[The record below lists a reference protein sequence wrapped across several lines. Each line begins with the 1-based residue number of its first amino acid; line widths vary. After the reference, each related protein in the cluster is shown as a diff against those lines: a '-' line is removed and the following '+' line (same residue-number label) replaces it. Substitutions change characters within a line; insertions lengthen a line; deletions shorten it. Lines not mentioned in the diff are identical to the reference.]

1 MKKFIKEL
9 NRRNVIKAALSYIVF
24 SWVLI
29 QAASILYPS
38 IGWGQD
44 AISNTLIVLII
55 GFPVWLVF
63 AFVFEWTP
71 SGFKKTVDVQEEQSV
86 AKETSKRLNGV
97 IIAGLS
103 LAVILLITDRI
114 FKFTEPDK
122 LDKSIAVLAFTDMS
136 PEKNQEYFSDGIS
149 EEILNLLAK
158 IPDLKVISRTSSFS
172 YKGKEYDIKKIGEEL
187 QVAYVL
193 EGSIRKSRNT
203 FRITTQL
210 INVADGAHL
219 WSETYDREMAD
230 IFKIQDEI
238 ARKVTEQLKGIILGE
253 EIKSKEVNTEAYNL
267 YLQAKKL
274 YRQDTAESRKNAV
287 TLINQSIAI
296 DSTYAPAWQYLS
308 VITISNAIR
317 YNPTLFEDK
326 LTASIAA
333 AEKAISLDANYAS
346 AYAILAYIQS
356 FSWDFKSASIN
367 VEKALSIEPNNS
379 YVINISA
386 LLLNYSAEMDKAIA
400 LYFKAISI
408 DPLGYSYYFNLSLI
422 YFNKKKYEQA
432 EAALQTYLLHYP
444 NASVAQSVYSQILI
458 GKGEIQAALEK
469 AEKETD
475 PFWKLF
481 AKSIAAYASDNIADA
496 DALLAQFVKDYG
508 SDSWP
513 NIAEVYAYRGEK
525 DEAFKWLELAYE
537 NKDGSLF
544 EYLNSPSFENLWGDP
559 RWNKFINK
567 LGLPEEHGF
576 HLD

>member
-1 MKKFIKEL
+1 MQSDDDFVYYQFGYNSDGTLQTAEWFLPFINGVWTK
-9 NRRNVIKAALSYIVF
+9 V
-24 SWVLI
+24 VLTY
-29 QAASILYPS
+29 LD
-38 IGWGQD
+38 GR
-44 AISNTLIVLII
+44 ISNLNNIEHSTSGDVIRNDNYT
-55 GFPVWLVF
+55 
-63 AFVFEWTP
+63 FEYDDENNP
-71 SGFKKTVDVQEEQSV
+71 LYE
-86 AKETSKRLNGV
+86 
-97 IIAGLS
+97 IANTYGLLS
-103 LAVILLITDRI
+103 LFTCTGLDYISSMDGGYKV
-114 FKFTEPDK
+114 FKNNVT
-122 LDKSIAVLAFTDMS
+122 
-136 PEKNQEYFSDGIS
+136 
-149 EEILNLLAK
+149 
-158 IPDLKVISRTSSFS
+158 KVT
-172 YKGKEYDIKKIGEEL
+172 
-187 QVAYVL
+187 L
-193 EGSIRKSRNT
+193 EGDIIFTATYQYDENNYPT
-203 FRITTQL
+203 
-210 INVADGAHL
+210 HL

-544 EYLNSPSFENLWGDP
+544 EILNSPSFENLWGDP